1 MASGPQRSPGSDPSE
16 LIVSSYQEGRSL
28 NSLRQ
33 QYGMGYH
40 QLKRL
45 LTERGVEIRSR
56 KVASSGVRPNGK
68 LTKDQRLDLES
79 RLRAGVPPG
88 ELAKAFQIS
97 RERVRQIGVEIGAPT
112 GRELQRRRRELQR
125 KEALSKRERL
135 RRARERSRYLKY
147 QAWNDLWEEGLTLP
161 EIAERLG
168 LSVNGINVR
177 IVQLRRE
184 FPGWFRL
191 RRKNR

>member
-1 MASGPQRSPGSDPSE
+1 MASEPQRSPGSDPSE
-16 LIVSSYQEGRSL
+16 LIVRSYQEGRSL

-33 QYGMGYH
+33 QFGVGYH

-56 KVASSGVRPNGK
+56 KTASRKVRPNGK
-68 LTKDQRLDLES
+68 LTQEQRSELES
-79 RLRAGVPPG
+79 QLRAGVAPG
-88 ELAKAFQIS
+88 QLADRYQIS

-112 GRELQRRRRELQR
+112 GRELQRRRRELARQEQLNRRAQLR
-125 KEALSKRERL
+125 K
-135 RRARERSRYLKY
+135 ARERSRYLKY
-147 QAWNDLWEEGLTLP
+147 QAWNELWEEGLTVP
-161 EIAERLG
+161 EISERLG

-184 FPGWFRL
+184 FPGWFQL
-191 RRKNR
+191 RRKHS